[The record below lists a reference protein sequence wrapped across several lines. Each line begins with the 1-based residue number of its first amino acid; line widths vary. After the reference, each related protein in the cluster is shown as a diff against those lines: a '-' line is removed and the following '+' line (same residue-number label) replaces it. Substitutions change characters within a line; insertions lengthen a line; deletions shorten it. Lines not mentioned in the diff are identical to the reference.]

1 MKKVVELK
9 NLKTKTIGQNA
20 IHYKKIDSTQ
30 KEIWRQIENQNAKSG
45 DLITADIQT
54 NGIGTH
60 RQNMAHRRRKQCC
73 IFTLY
78 KNRL

>member
-1 MKKVVELK
+1 MKNNIELK

-20 IHYKKIDSTQ
+20 IHYKQIDSTQ
-30 KEIWRQIENQNAKSG
+30 KEIWRQIESKNAKSG

-60 RQNMAHRRRKQCC
+60 R
-73 IFTLY
+73 
-78 KNRL
+78 